1 MSQTISRRSNS
12 FQMQTQSE
20 ASLGWA
26 GGVLLAFPRALF
38 RAARSAWKT
47 HADEKLLRD
56 LSDHQL
62 RDIGI
67 RREHISHIVRNGWD
81 I

>member
-1 MSQTISRRSNS
+1 MSQMISRRSDS
-12 FQMQTQSE
+12 FQIRAQSE
-20 ASLGWA
+20 ASAGWPDQF
-26 GGVLLAFPRALF
+26 LLTLPRALF

-47 HADEKLLRD
+47 HTDEKLLRE

-67 RREHISHIVRNGWD
+67 RREHISHVVRNGWD
-81 I
+81 V